1 MEYKID
7 NICKYIKDKKEFMQ
21 VAEEIYLLTE
31 HLNKNYPD
39 YKNWFYIKQIKGCLE
54 LNRNIIIIRN
64 KEGKIIGISSLK
76 KTDNEKK
83 ICTLFVLESYRNKI
97 IKTLLLKES
106 FKYLETDAPLITISE
121 DNLNFFKKTI
131 DEYQWQL
138 TEVVEGIYR
147 KNKKEYCFNGRLS
160 K

>member
-21 VAEEIYLLTE
+21 VAEEIYSLTE

-39 YKNWFYIKQIKGCLE
+39 YKNWFYNKQIRGCLD

-76 KTDNEKK
+76 KDNEKK
-83 ICTLFVLESYRNKI
+83 ICTLFVLEPYRNKV
-97 IKTLLLKES
+97 IKTLLLQES
-106 FKYLETDAPLITISE
+106 FLYLETKMPLITISE
-121 DNLNFFKKTI
+121 ENINLFQKTI
-131 DEYQWQL
+131 DKYHWQL
-138 TEVVEGIYR
+138 TEVVEGIYI
-147 KNKKEYCFNGRLS
+147 NNNKEYCFNGRLS